1 MDGSGRDGF
10 VFLHGD
16 VGKPKARIFRTN
28 TTPWGAKSTA
38 PWAHDPRLTIVAK
51 CASLRRRPN
60 TRGTKLVTPRQQ
72 RPYSAVRATSIFLWS
87 IDQCPREK
95 SYPDFKSNAFVV
107 DVVGGLLVCQVSP
120 RMRRRVLRQRKSS
133 NRLSTPNKF
142 KTVPKGMYRSQENKT
157 QPLVPWLGNSKIK
170 TRYGICVCR
179 TCFFF
184 HCEYDQLLTVVSML
198 LR

>member
-28 TTPWGAKSTA
+28 TTPWGANKSTA

-72 RPYSAVRATSIFLWS
+72 RPYSAVRATSIFFLWS
-87 IDQCPREK
+87 INVRGK
-95 SYPDFKSNAFVV
+95 SRILISSRMRL
-107 DVVGGLLVCQVSP
+107 LLVLLVVCWLCQVSP

-142 KTVPKGMYRSQENKT
+142 KTAPKGMYRSQENKT

-170 TRYGICVCR
+170 TRYGICVCC
-179 TCFFF
+179 TCFF
-184 HCEYDQLLTVVSML
+184 LPL
-198 LR
+198 

>member
-72 RPYSAVRATSIFLWS
+72 RPYSAVRATSIFFLWS
-87 IDQCPREK
+87 INVRGKSRILISSRMRLCCGCCWWFVGCVRCPHACGEECCGNENRQTVCPRQTSLK
-95 SYPDFKSNAFVV
+95 RYPKA
-107 DVVGGLLVCQVSP
+107 CTEA
-120 RMRRRVLRQRKSS
+120 RRTKH
-133 NRLSTPNKF
+133 NRWYH
-142 KTVPKGMYRSQENKT
+142 G
-157 QPLVPWLGNSKIK
+157 
-170 TRYGICVCR
+170 
-179 TCFFF
+179 
-184 HCEYDQLLTVVSML
+184 
-198 LR
+198 

>member
-1 MDGSGRDGF
+1 MPERKDITQSHRIIHKHFVSDLSTLLTLCLRYLVHIINILCPLPCSRFRRPKRRTKELNYPSRPPRYKMDGSGRDGF

-72 RPYSAVRATSIFLWS
+72 RPYSAVRATSIF
-87 IDQCPREK
+87 
-95 SYPDFKSNAFVV
+95 FVE
-107 DVVGGLLVCQVSP
+107 
-120 RMRRRVLRQRKSS
+120 
-133 NRLSTPNKF
+133 
-142 KTVPKGMYRSQENKT
+142 YRSMSEGK
-157 QPLVPWLGNSKIK
+157 
-170 TRYGICVCR
+170 
-179 TCFFF
+179 
-184 HCEYDQLLTVVSML
+184 VVS
-198 LR
+198 

>member
-28 TTPWGAKSTA
+28 TTPWGANKSTA

-72 RPYSAVRATSIFLWS
+72 RPYSAVRATFFYFVEY
-87 IDQCPREK
+87 QCPREK
-95 SYPDFKSNAFVV
+95 SYPDFKSNAFVLWV
-107 DVVGGLLVCQVSP
+107 LLVVCWLCQVSP

-170 TRYGICVCR
+170 TRYGICVCC
-179 TCFFF
+179 TCFF
-184 HCEYDQLLTVVSML
+184 LPL
-198 LR
+198 

>member
-28 TTPWGAKSTA
+28 TTPWAAKSTA

-72 RPYSAVRATSIFLWS
+72 RPYSAVRATSFFLWS

-107 DVVGGLLVCQVSP
+107 GVVGGLLVVSGVPTHAAKSVAATKIVKPFVHAKQVQNGT
-120 RMRRRVLRQRKSS
+120 QRH
-133 NRLSTPNKF
+133 
-142 KTVPKGMYRSQENKT
+142 VPKPGEQHTTVGTMVRQFQN
-157 QPLVPWLGNSKIK
+157 QNQVWHL
-170 TRYGICVCR
+170 CVLYM
-179 TCFFF
+179 FFSAIVNTIN
-184 HCEYDQLLTVVSML
+184 Y
-198 LR
+198 